1 MISTP
6 VVLAFTAGMVA
17 AFNPCGFSLLPAY
30 IGAFVSGDD
39 TGASVERRVLRAI
52 LVASA
57 VSIGFVVVFASAGLF
72 ITHLAGG
79 VRRQLPWVTIG
90 VGTALVVAGIS
101 MVAGWKPTLAVRV
114 PRLGRA
120 DGGLVSMVGY
130 GITYAVASLSC
141 TIGPFLAVTGT
152 ALTRSTLQGVATYV
166 SYSLGMGVVVL
177 GISVASALAH
187 SAVFRNLRRFSAS
200 VPRIGGVL
208 LALAGGYAIW
218 YGRWELSVY
227 GGEFGADPV
236 VDMIEGIRLDVVETI
251 ESIGAGRLSAL
262 VVVAIVMAIVTAR
275 TGRSMEDK
283 RAMDEAHGSS
293 TDR

>member
-1 MISTP
+1 MISAP
-6 VVLAFTAGMVA
+6 VILAFTAGMVA

-52 LVASA
+52 VVASA
-57 VSIGFVVVFASAGLF
+57 VSIGFIVVFASAGLF

-79 VRRQLPWVTIG
+79 VRRQLPWVTIV
-90 VGTALVVAGIS
+90 VGAALVIAGIS
-101 MVAGWKPTLAVRV
+101 MVVGWKPTLAIRI

-120 DGGLVSMVGY
+120 DGGYWSMVGF
-130 GITYAVASLSC
+130 GVTYAVASLSC

-166 SYSLGMGVVVL
+166 SYALGMGVVIL
-177 GISVASALAH
+177 AISVTSALAH
-187 SAVFRNLRRFSAS
+187 SAVAGNLRRFSAA
-200 VPRIGGVL
+200 VPRIGGGL
-208 LALAGGYAIW
+208 LAIAGGYAIW

-236 VDMIEGIRLDVVETI
+236 VDMIEDVRLRVVTTI
-251 ESIGAGRLSAL
+251 EWIGAGRLSAL
-262 VVVAIVMAIVTAR
+262 VVVAILVAISLAR
-275 TGRSMEDK
+275 TGRTRGDDRVTE
-283 RAMDEAHGSS
+283 EAHESS